1 MSLEGSIRLRVR
13 KEVVLTVTTAGTPV
27 KIADYLYGEAVR
39 IINNNAAAV
48 VAIGRAATVDANSTP
63 EIGTVIRQNEA
74 HIEYGKESDQVS
86 LFDEIYVDAT
96 VNGTVVTV
104 QYMGK

>member
-39 IINNNAAAV
+39 IINNNAAAT
-48 VAIGRAATVDANSTP
+48 VAIGMAATVDANSTP
-63 EIGTVIRQNEA
+63 EIGTVIYQNES

-96 VNGTVVTV
+96 VNGTKVTV